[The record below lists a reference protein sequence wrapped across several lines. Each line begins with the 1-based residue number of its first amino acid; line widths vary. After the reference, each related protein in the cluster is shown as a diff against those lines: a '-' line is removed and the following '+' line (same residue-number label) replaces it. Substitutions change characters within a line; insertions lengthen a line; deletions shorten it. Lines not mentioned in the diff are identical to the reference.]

1 MPASRHDRHLD
12 PADPARP
19 RSPAARQGEA
29 GTVEALVCLED
40 EVFLRYVPAAQAL
53 CKRFVHG
60 NEVPKKLTRWLVR
73 LAQSVAERH
82 NARIRL
88 DTLAQ
93 DKKLQQQLAFAGD
106 PN

>member
-1 MPASRHDRHLD
+1 M
-12 PADPARP
+12 
-19 RSPAARQGEA
+19 
-29 GTVEALVCLED
+29 VCLQD
-40 EVFLRYVPAAQAL
+40 EVFKRYVPAAQTRVLAL
-53 CKRFVHG
+53 IRGREVHRA
-60 NEVPKKLTRWLVR
+60 LARWLVR

-93 DKKLQQQLAFAGD
+93 DKKLQAQLAFAGD